1 MIFNKLTHN
10 SLRHYDS
17 NIDNSDLGCAY
28 VLVIRNNFKYGHNDI
43 LIDVFSKFPSIYEVN
58 KALINLGITSIDSYE
73 YENIMRC
80 FLDDIY
86 IDSGLCVILKEFK
99 WKTK

>member
-43 LIDVFSKFPSIYEVN
+43 LIDVFSKFPSVCQQPRP
-58 KALINLGITSIDSYE
+58 KG
-73 YENIMRC
+73 R
-80 FLDDIY
+80 
-86 IDSGLCVILKEFK
+86 GLQKPS
-99 WKTK
+99 